1 MLEIKIPARQTVSVP
16 VKLFHKVRLVSRS
29 EPPHFPPYTSSSL
42 LVSHHLATR
51 SSPRSISSS
60 WSFSELFTNS
70 HWSDLMVHKGKIFS
84 MWELERFFISKEI
97 LCYLKQLLFFTKIG
111 KLGIYD
117 VKSIFIIVLSRRA
130 DINVLL
136 HIIRY

>member
-97 LCYLKQLLFFTKIG
+97 LCYLKQPFFGKMRNIG
-111 KLGIYD
+111 CQICIYT
-117 VKSIFIIVLSRRA
+117 VLSRRA